1 MKRAWATVLGRR
13 WAMIAALGAAIAA
26 VAVVAIDATRNTG
39 GDLGS
44 GARESP
50 AVPAPRSVALALAEL
65 LERNFV
71 APETGRRYAAGL
83 RSRAGSGAYDGLRDR
98 RRLAVT
104 LTSDLQAIA
113 PDGHLAVFASR
124 PLPMNPPPAGSPP
137 PVEAARW
144 LAPGIAYVRPTVFS
158 GSARALA
165 DIRQFLAAHGRARTL
180 IIDMRVH
187 RGGGLAETDEIF
199 ASLFARPTRLAILE
213 TRASAGEGPFG
224 PGPTLRRIAGPAGTI
239 RLEHW
244 AVPPPGGGALRNA
257 RVYVLVS
264 AFTMSAGEH
273 FVFVLQHSGRATL
286 IGETT
291 YGAGN
296 YGGLRSI
303 PGGMAAFVPVGRTF
317 DPETGEG
324 WEGTGVSPDV
334 RVPAPQALAEAL
346 IRTGLTPA
354 EARRLAETAAPSA
367 AMARR
372 IQILLRATRPSRI
385 SAAGGGASRA
395 A

>member
-1 MKRAWATVLGRR
+1 MKRAWAMVLRHR
-13 WAMIAALGAAIAA
+13 WAMIAALGAGVAA
-26 VAVVAIDATRNTG
+26 MAVVAIDATRKAG
-39 GDLGS
+39 GDIGS
-44 GARESP
+44 GAP
-50 AVPAPRSVALALAEL
+50 VTLAVPAPRTVAFALAEL

-71 APETGRRYAAGL
+71 APEAGRRYAAGL
-83 RSRAGSGAYDGLRDR
+83 RSRAGSGAYDGLSDR

-113 PDGHLAVFASR
+113 PDGHLAVYAS
-124 PLPMNPPPAGSPP
+124 LPPPMDPPPAGSAP

-144 LAPGIAYVRPTVFS
+144 LAPGIAYVRPTGFS
-158 GSARALA
+158 GSARSLA
-165 DIRQFLAAHGRARTL
+165 DIRQFLATHGDARTV

-187 RGGGLAETDEIF
+187 RGGGLAEMDEIF
-199 ASLFARPTRLAILE
+199 AALFARPTRLAILE

-239 RLEHW
+239 CLEHW
-244 AVPPPGGGALRNA
+244 AVPPPAGGALRNA

-264 AFTMSAGEH
+264 RFTVSAGEH
-273 FVFVLQHSGRATL
+273 FAFVLKHSGRATL
-286 IGETT
+286 VGETT
-291 YGAGN
+291 QGAGN

-317 DPETGEG
+317 DPDTGEG
-324 WEGTGVSPDV
+324 WEGTGIAPDV
-334 RVPAPQALAEAL
+334 RVPAPQALEEVLVRA
-346 IRTGLTPA
+346 GLAPA
-354 EARRLAETAAPSA
+354 EARRLAESVAPSA

-372 IQILLRATRPSRI
+372 IQILLRAIRPSTKP
-385 SAAGGGASRA
+385 AAGARRA